1 MAENEQP
8 LKKDGP
14 VLPESAAKKDEGI
27 APEMKE
33 LEKGKRSTKLLGSL
47 TYTGPLPTPE
57 MMRQYDMVL
66 KGSSDRIMRMA
77 EEDSRRDTM
86 IVETEKNRIEK
97 SLGIESRSQVFL
109 FILLILLVAAS
120 FFFFYIG
127 NNKAGAAFLVFP
139 VLKEARALFSK
150 VSGGEGK
157 KKD

>member
-1 MAENEQP
+1 MAEKESP
-8 LKKDGP
+8 VKKEGQA
-14 VLPESAAKKDEGI
+14 LPEPAESKDAGL

-33 LEKGKRSTKLLGSL
+33 LEKGKPSAKVLRSL
-47 TYTGPLPTPE
+47 TYAGPLPTPE

-66 KGSSDRIMRMA
+66 KGSADRILRMA

-86 IVETEKNRIEK
+86 IVETEKSRIEK
-97 SLGIESRSQVFL
+97 SLKIESMSQVFL

-127 NNKAGAAFLVFP
+127 NPKAGAAFLVFP
-139 VLKEARALFSK
+139 VLKEARAFFSK
-150 VSGGEGK
+150 VAGEDS